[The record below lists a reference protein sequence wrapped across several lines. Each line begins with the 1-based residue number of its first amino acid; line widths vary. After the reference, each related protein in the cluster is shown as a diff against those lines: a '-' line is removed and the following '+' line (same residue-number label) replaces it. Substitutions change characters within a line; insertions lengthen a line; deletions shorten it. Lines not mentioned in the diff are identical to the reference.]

1 MSGGSSGKGSFQ
13 PDSDVHISYEDQ
25 QKINK
30 FARHNARLEDFKDEL
45 NIKMNELKNLDE
57 ACEELILMSE
67 DSNIPFLVGEVF
79 ICRNL
84 EETQKHLEEAK
95 AKKEKEIADLTKKCD
110 HFKAEMNELK
120 GHLYSRFGSHIN
132 LENEE

>member
-1 MSGGSSGKGSFQ
+1 MSGASGKGTFQ

-45 NIKMNELKNLDE
+45 NIKINELKNLDE
-57 ACEELILMSE
+57 ACEELILMS
-67 DSNIPFLVGEVF
+67 DDANVPFLVGEVF

-84 EETQKHLEEAK
+84 EETQKQLEEAK

-110 HFKAEMNELK
+110 HFKSEMNELK